1 MDEAET
7 LGLIRKEIRKSVGK
21 RRSVILVQAG
31 NPKRIKSL
39 KDLAKE
45 GTKVG
50 ISTSGCLVGVW
61 DDVSSKAYL
70 TDQIRKNIT
79 DFADGCGAVMALI
92 NQKKVD
98 AIFGWNVFKN
108 IWPGTSEIVELPKE
122 IQVYRSTGVAV
133 ISYSKEVEAA
143 SRFIEYL
150 TSKEGKKIY
159 AEYGWIHE
167 F

>member
-1 MDEAET
+1 M
-7 LGLIRKEIRKSVGK
+7 
-21 RRSVILVQAG
+21 
-31 NPKRIKSL
+31 

-50 ISTSGCLVGVW
+50 ISISGCLVGVW
-61 DDVSSKAYL
+61 DDVCSKADL
-70 TDQIRKNIT
+70 TDQIRRNIT

-122 IQVYRSTGVAV
+122 IQVS
-133 ISYSKEVEAA
+133 EA
-143 SRFIEYL
+143 R
-150 TSKEGKKIY
+150 
-159 AEYGWIHE
+159 GWQ
-167 F
+167 